1 MVLSSD
7 QTYRKPYRLNSGC
20 PNIQQV
26 CYILIFI
33 KDIFFLAHILYLR
46 RGNLEVALVEVE
58 SNSNLRNNRL
68 WC

>member
-20 PNIQQV
+20 ANIQQV

-33 KDIFFLAHILYLR
+33 KDNFFFSLTFYIC
-46 RGNLEVALVEVE
+46 VEE
-58 SNSNLRNNRL
+58 T
-68 WC
+68 